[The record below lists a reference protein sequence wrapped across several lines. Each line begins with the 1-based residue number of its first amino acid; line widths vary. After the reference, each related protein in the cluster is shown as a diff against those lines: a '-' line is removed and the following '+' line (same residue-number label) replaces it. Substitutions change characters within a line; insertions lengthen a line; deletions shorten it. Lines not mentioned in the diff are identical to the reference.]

1 MNKTIT
7 RFRWGVQLAVLAL
20 VTVMGILHQTM
31 GGGFEGS
38 PTVHAI
44 CPFGALESL
53 FNLLTGKSYI
63 AKTYYSNTVL
73 ALGSGLLV
81 FFAGRFFCGWIC
93 ALGTMQDIPAFFG
106 KKKLLVPEKLDK
118 YLRWIKYVVLVAI
131 IYFTWKTSTLVI
143 NPYDPFAAYSHISA
157 GWGELWGEYSIGFS
171 ILVTMIFLSFFY
183 VRLFC
188 RYICPLGAVYSILG
202 KFSFLK
208 INRDKETCVNCK
220 KCTKV
225 CPAAIDVAKADKVKP
240 VDCYSCMK
248 CVATCPTKTNSLSTN
263 LSSPVPTVKL
273 AGAALGVFVGI
284 ILATKALGFFETMPN
299 SLDKILKNNPA
310 NIRGWMT
317 YEQVIQEFKLEE
329 KEVYEKLGFT
339 EEELPLSTPIK
350 MSGEAY
356 AKKNLEFDDGMI
368 KGIVA
373 EMVGVTPEKAVTGEA
388 TFTFSGKLTLNEIWT
403 GVGMSP
409 EELVKKLGL
418 PKDIPLDKSVKD

>member
-7 RFRWGVQLAVLAL
+7 RFRWGVQLAVLAM

-38 PTVHAI
+38 PTVDAI

-53 FNLLTGKSYI
+53 FNLVTGKSYI
-63 AKTYYSNTVL
+63 AKTYYSNTVF
-73 ALGSGLLV
+73 ALGSGLLI

-93 ALGTMQDIPAFFG
+93 ALGTIQDIPAFFG
-106 KKKLLVPEKLDK
+106 KKKLLVPQKLDK
-118 YLRWIKYVVLVAI
+118 YLRWIKYVVLVTI
-131 IYFTWKTSTLVI
+131 IYLTWKTSTLVV

-157 GWGELWGEYSIGFS
+157 GWEELWGGYSVGFS
-171 ILVTMIFLSFFY
+171 ILIGMIFVSFLY
-183 VRLFC
+183 ERLFC

-225 CPAAIDVAKADKVKP
+225 CPAAIDVAQVDKVKP

-248 CVATCPTKTNSLSTN
+248 CVAICPTKPGSLSTN
-263 LSSPVPTVKL
+263 LSSAVVPTVKL
-273 AGAALGVFVGI
+273 AGAALGIFVGI
-284 ILATKALGFFETMPN
+284 IMVTKALGFFETMPN
-299 SLDKILKNNPA
+299 SMDAILKNNPA

-317 YEQVIQEFKLEE
+317 YEQIIQEFKLEE
-329 KEVYEKLGFT
+329 KELYKNLGFT
-339 EEELPLSTPIK
+339 ETELPLNTPIK

-356 AKKNLEFDDGMI
+356 AKKNLKFDDDMI
-368 KGIVA
+368 KEIVT
-373 EMVGVTPEKAVTGEA
+373 EMVGDTPKSTVTKEV
-388 TFTFSGKLTLNEIWT
+388 TFTFSGKLTLNEIGS
-403 GVGMSP
+403 GVGIATK
-409 EELVKKLGL
+409 ELVKKLDL
-418 PKDIPLDKSVKD
+418 PKDI

>member
-7 RFRWGVQLAVLAL
+7 RFRWGVQLAVLAM

-38 PTVHAI
+38 PTVDAI

-53 FNLLTGKSYI
+53 FNLVTGKSYI
-63 AKTYYSNTVL
+63 AKTYYSNTVF
-73 ALGSGLLV
+73 ALGSGLLI

-93 ALGTMQDIPAFFG
+93 ALGTIQDIPAFFG
-106 KKKLLVPEKLDK
+106 KKKLLVPQKLDK
-118 YLRWIKYVVLVAI
+118 YLRWIKYVVLVTI
-131 IYFTWKTSTLVI
+131 IYLTWKTSTLVV

-157 GWGELWGEYSIGFS
+157 GWEELWGGYSVGFS
-171 ILVTMIFLSFFY
+171 ILIGMIFVSFLY
-183 VRLFC
+183 ERLFC

-225 CPAAIDVAKADKVKP
+225 CPAAIDVAQVDKVKP

-248 CVATCPTKTNSLSTN
+248 CVAICPTKPGSLSTN
-263 LSSPVPTVKL
+263 LSSAVVPTVKL
-273 AGAALGVFVGI
+273 AGAALGIFVGI
-284 ILATKALGFFETMPN
+284 IMVTKALGFFETMPN
-299 SLDKILKNNPA
+299 SMDAILKNNPA

-317 YEQVIQEFKLEE
+317 YEQIIQEFKLEE
-329 KEVYEKLGFT
+329 KELYKNLGFT
-339 EEELPLSTPIK
+339 ETELPLNTPIK

-356 AKKNLEFDDGMI
+356 AKKNLKFDDDMI
-368 KGIVA
+368 KEIVT
-373 EMVGVTPEKAVTGEA
+373 EMVGDTPKSTVTKEV
-388 TFTFSGKLTLNEIWT
+388 TFTFSGKLTLNEI
-403 GVGMSP
+403 GS
-409 EELVKKLGL
+409 
-418 PKDIPLDKSVKD
+418 